1 MLTCLLVNVIRNY
14 KYVILILGFRSCE
27 VAFKLS
33 GAATINKELPLPL
46 LHYQFKYKLKIAT
59 FKYIESRVRDM
70 IDDSDMLTH

>member
-1 MLTCLLVNVIRNY
+1 MLTYLLVNVVRNY
-14 KYVILILGFRSCE
+14 KYVILILASCE

-33 GAATINKELPLPL
+33 GAATMNKELPLPL

-59 FKYIESRVRDM
+59 FKCIESRVRDM